1 MAKAIYV
8 IDRETAKE
16 YSDAMKRR
24 GYHTA
29 IEKAIGQDGYY
40 VIIGETDITSGEE
53 LPVTL
58 REAMAVEETE
68 ARAQIHAP
76 TAEESMAQHKEE
88 AFKFE
93 QAARERAATRER
105 WAREDKDRGF
115 KTEAASRERSG
126 IEAGWAKKDKEA
138 PMTARKEEIA
148 RRQDFAK
155 YHPAGQAMKA
165 TEGLARYAVQDI
177 QDSFKGQQGHTGH
190 IKAGMKASIPSHTGL
205 HPRIGSEGAIGVERP
220 AISRINTAPNI
231 TTGGMFP
238 GGKGFGSSPKGR
250 FQFPYMKSQ
259 EEKEGEL

>member
-93 QAARERAATRER
+93 QAA
-105 WAREDKDRGF
+105 
-115 KTEAASRERSG
+115 RERSG

>member
-29 IEKAIGQDGYY
+29 TEKAIGQDGYY

-58 REAMAVEETE
+58 REAMAAEETE

-93 QAARERAATRER
+93 QAA
-105 WAREDKDRGF
+105 
-115 KTEAASRERSG
+115 RERSG

-190 IKAGMKASIPSHTGL
+190 IKA
-205 HPRIGSEGAIGVERP
+205 
-220 AISRINTAPNI
+220 
-231 TTGGMFP
+231 
-238 GGKGFGSSPKGR
+238 
-250 FQFPYMKSQ
+250 
-259 EEKEGEL
+259 

>member
-1 MAKAIYV
+1 
-8 IDRETAKE
+8 
-16 YSDAMKRR
+16 
-24 GYHTA
+24 
-29 IEKAIGQDGYY
+29 
-40 VIIGETDITSGEE
+40 
-53 LPVTL
+53 
-58 REAMAVEETE
+58 
-68 ARAQIHAP
+68 
-76 TAEESMAQHKEE
+76 MAQHKEE

-93 QAARERAATRER
+93 QAARER
-105 WAREDKDRGF
+105 
-115 KTEAASRERSG
+115 SG
-126 IEAGWAKKDKEA
+126 IEAGWAKQDRDA
-138 PMTARKEEIA
+138 PMKARKETAE
-148 RRQDFAK
+148 RRTDFTK

-165 TEGLARYAVQDI
+165 TEGLTRYAVHDI

>member
-58 REAMAVEETE
+58 REAMAAEETE

-93 QAARERAATRER
+93 QAARER
-105 WAREDKDRGF
+105 
-115 KTEAASRERSG
+115 SG
-126 IEAGWAKKDKEA
+126 IEAGWAKQDRDA
-138 PMTARKEEIA
+138 PMKARKETAE
-148 RRQDFAK
+148 RRTDFTK

-165 TEGLARYAVQDI
+165 TEGLTRYAVHDI

>member
-93 QAARERAATRER
+93 QAARER
-105 WAREDKDRGF
+105 
-115 KTEAASRERSG
+115 SG
-126 IEAGWAKKDKEA
+126 IEAGWAKQDRDA
-138 PMTARKEEIA
+138 PMKARKETAE
-148 RRQDFAK
+148 RRTDFTK

-165 TEGLARYAVQDI
+165 TEGLTRYAVHDI